1 MQESYVDTLC
11 QEIDVAAAAADRC
24 SHEPLRT
31 VFFGGGTPSLLP
43 PNLLVRL
50 LDKLNEHFGIQ
61 SGAEIAMEMD
71 PGTFDEAKLRAFV
84 AAGVNRLSMGVQVRD
99 VLISIGLTPTRLCSG
114 VLLFLQGGSAL
125 VSDTTGL
132 HLILDQPRG
141 PACLGMSLSMSNL
154 QC

>member
-11 QEIDVAAAAADRC
+11 QEIDVAVAAADHP

-50 LDKLNEHFGIQ
+50 LDKLNERFGIQ

-71 PGTFDEAKLRAFV
+71 PGTFGEPKLRAFM
-84 AAGVNRLSMGVQVRD
+84 AAGVNRLSMGVQVR
-99 VLISIGLTPTRLCSG
+99 IWS
-114 VLLFLQGGSAL
+114 
-125 VSDTTGL
+125 
-132 HLILDQPRG
+132 
-141 PACLGMSLSMSNL
+141 
-154 QC
+154 